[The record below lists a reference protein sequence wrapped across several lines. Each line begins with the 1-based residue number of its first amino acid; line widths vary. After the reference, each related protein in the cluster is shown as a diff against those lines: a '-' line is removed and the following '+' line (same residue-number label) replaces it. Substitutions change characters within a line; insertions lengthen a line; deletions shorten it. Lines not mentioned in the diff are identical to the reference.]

1 MSKYTE
7 AEIARIINDCE
18 ILFVPDGST
27 VDDAGEGNE
36 PSISYRKSNPKSLL
50 LTRYLNEAGPEE
62 VAYEYAESEN
72 FEKIYSDT
80 KLQKETLNVSIDKLK
95 DPVI

>member
-18 ILFVPDGST
+18 ILFVPEGDSIE
-27 VDDAGEGNE
+27 DIGETSE

-50 LTRYLNEAGPEE
+50 LTRYLNEA
-62 VAYEYAESEN
+62 ESEQVHDELAEN
-72 FEKIYSDT
+72 EDFERIFNISK
-80 KLQKETLNVSIDKLK
+80 QKRQTLDVSMI
-95 DPVI
+95 